1 MAEGNRRENMKRR
14 DSNSGETKG
23 TSRRRPSSSASERI
37 STRIPIDV
45 KPQATVETQ
54 RKRPSASAA
63 ERIAD
68 RIPVDVKPQAAVTE
82 RKRPSASAAERI
94 ADRIPVDSEPV
105 VVTERKRPS
114 ASAAE
119 RVAERIP
126 VQRPVASNPEPAPV
140 VPPRPAST
148 AKKSGCCMLT
158 MLGMLG
164 ASAGIISLLAAIL

>member
-94 ADRIPVDSEPV
+94 ADRIPV
-105 VVTERKRPS
+105 
-114 ASAAE
+114 
-119 RVAERIP
+119 
-126 VQRPVASNPEPAPV
+126 QRPVASNPAPV
-140 VPPRPAST
+140 EPRPAST

-158 MLGMLG
+158 MLSMLG
-164 ASAGIISLLAAIL
+164 AGAGIISLLAAIF

>member
-14 DSNSGETKG
+14 DSGSGETKG
-23 TSRRRPSSSASERI
+23 TSRRRPSASASERV

-94 ADRIPVDSEPV
+94 ADRIPVDVKPQAA
-105 VVTERKRPS
+105 VTERKRPS
-114 ASAAE
+114 ATAAE
-119 RVAERIP
+119 RIVEHIP
-126 VQRPVASNPEPAPV
+126 AHRPVASNPAPV
-140 VPPRPAST
+140 EPRPAST

-164 ASAGIISLLAAIL
+164 AGAGIISLLAAIF

>member
-82 RKRPSASAAERI
+82 RKRPSATAAERI
-94 ADRIPVDSEPV
+94 VEHIP
-105 VVTERKRPS
+105 
-114 ASAAE
+114 AH
-119 RVAERIP
+119 
-126 VQRPVASNPEPAPV
+126 RPVASNPAPV
-140 VPPRPAST
+140 EPRPAST

-164 ASAGIISLLAAIL
+164 AGAGIISLLAAIF

>member
-14 DSNSGETKG
+14 DSGSGESRG
-23 TSRRRPSSSASERI
+23 TSRRRPSSSASERVA
-37 STRIPIDV
+37 TRIPIDV

-68 RIPVDVKPQAAVTE
+68 RVPVDVKPQAAVTE
-82 RKRPSASAAERI
+82 RKRPSATAAERI
-94 ADRIPVDSEPV
+94 VEHIPAH
-105 VVTERKRPS
+105 RPG
-114 ASAAE
+114 
-119 RVAERIP
+119 
-126 VQRPVASNPEPAPV
+126 ASNPAPV
-140 VPPRPAST
+140 EPRPAST

-164 ASAGIISLLAAIL
+164 ASAGIISLLAAIF

>member
-14 DSNSGETKG
+14 DSGSGETKG
-23 TSRRRPSSSASERI
+23 TSRRRPSSSASERVAE
-37 STRIPIDV
+37 RIPIDV

-68 RIPVDVKPQAAVTE
+68 RVPVDVKPQAAVTE

-94 ADRIPVDSEPV
+94 ADRIPVDPEPV

-114 ASAAE
+114 ATAAE
-119 RVAERIP
+119 RIVEHIP
-126 VQRPVASNPEPAPV
+126 AQRPVASNPEPAPV
-140 VPPRPAST
+140 APRPAST

-158 MLGMLG
+158 MLSMLG
-164 ASAGIISLLAAIL
+164 AGAGIISLLAAIF

>member
-14 DSNSGETKG
+14 DSGSGESKG

-54 RKRPSASAA
+54 RKRPSASAV

-68 RIPVDVKPQAAVTE
+68 RIPVDVKPQASVTE
-82 RKRPSASAAERI
+82 RKRPSASAVERI
-94 ADRIPVDSEPV
+94 ADRIPVDIKPQAS
-105 VVTERKRPS
+105 VTERKRPS

-119 RVAERIP
+119 RVIEHIP
-126 VQRPVASNPEPAPV
+126 AHRPVASNPAPID
-140 VPPRPAST
+140 PRPSST
-148 AKKSGCCMLT
+148 AKKSGGCCMLT

-164 ASAGIISLLAAIL
+164 AGAGIISLLAAIF

>member
-45 KPQATVETQ
+45 KPQASVETQ
-54 RKRPSASAA
+54 RKRPSESAA

-82 RKRPSASAAERI
+82 RKRPSATAAERI
-94 ADRIPVDSEPV
+94 VEHIPSH
-105 VVTERKRPS
+105 
-114 ASAAE
+114 
-119 RVAERIP
+119 
-126 VQRPVASNPEPAPV
+126 RPVASNPAPV
-140 VPPRPAST
+140 EPRPTST

-164 ASAGIISLLAAIL
+164 AGAGIISLLAAIF

>member
-14 DSNSGETKG
+14 DSGSGETKG
-23 TSRRRPSSSASERI
+23 TSRRRPSSSASERV

-94 ADRIPVDSEPV
+94 ADRIPVDPEPV
-105 VVTERKRPS
+105 VATERKRPS
-114 ASAAE
+114 ATAAE
-119 RVAERIP
+119 RIADRIP
-126 VQRPVASNPEPAPV
+126 VQRPVASNPAPV
-140 VPPRPAST
+140 EPRPAST

-158 MLGMLG
+158 MLSMLG
-164 ASAGIISLLAAIL
+164 AGAGIISLLAAIF

>member
-1 MAEGNRRENMKRR
+1 MKRR
-14 DSNSGETKG
+14 DSGSGETKG
-23 TSRRRPSSSASERI
+23 TSRRRPSSSASERV

-82 RKRPSASAAERI
+82 RKRPSATAAERI
-94 ADRIPVDSEPV
+94 VEHIP
-105 VVTERKRPS
+105 
-114 ASAAE
+114 AH
-119 RVAERIP
+119 
-126 VQRPVASNPEPAPV
+126 RPVASNPAPV
-140 VPPRPAST
+140 EPRPAST

-164 ASAGIISLLAAIL
+164 AGAGIISLLAAIF

>member
-23 TSRRRPSSSASERI
+23 TSRRRPSSSASERV

-54 RKRPSASAA
+54 RKRPSATAA
-63 ERIAD
+63 ERIVEH
-68 RIPVDVKPQAAVTE
+68 IPAH
-82 RKRPSASAAERI
+82 
-94 ADRIPVDSEPV
+94 
-105 VVTERKRPS
+105 
-114 ASAAE
+114 
-119 RVAERIP
+119 
-126 VQRPVASNPEPAPV
+126 RPVASNPAPV
-140 VPPRPAST
+140 EPRPAST

-164 ASAGIISLLAAIL
+164 AGAGIISLLAAIF

>member
-23 TSRRRPSSSASERI
+23 TSRRRPSSSASERV

-94 ADRIPVDSEPV
+94 ADRIPVDPEPV
-105 VVTERKRPS
+105 VATERKRPS
-114 ASAAE
+114 ATAAE
-119 RVAERIP
+119 RIVEHIP
-126 VQRPVASNPEPAPV
+126 AHRPVASNPAPV
-140 VPPRPAST
+140 EPRPAST

-164 ASAGIISLLAAIL
+164 AGAGIISLLAAIF

>member
-14 DSNSGETKG
+14 DSNSGESKG
-23 TSRRRPSSSASERI
+23 TSRRRPSSSASERVA
-37 STRIPIDV
+37 TRIPIDV
-45 KPQATVETQ
+45 KPQASVETQ
-54 RKRPSASAA
+54 RKRPSESAA

-94 ADRIPVDSEPV
+94 ADRIPVDVKPQAA
-105 VVTERKRPS
+105 VTERKRPS
-114 ASAAE
+114 ATAAE
-119 RVAERIP
+119 RIVEHIP
-126 VQRPVASNPEPAPV
+126 AHRPVASNPAPV
-140 VPPRPAST
+140 EPRPAST

-164 ASAGIISLLAAIL
+164 AGAGIISLLAAIF

>member
-94 ADRIPVDSEPV
+94 ADRIPVDVKPQAA
-105 VVTERKRPS
+105 VTERKRPS
-114 ASAAE
+114 ATAAE
-119 RVAERIP
+119 RIVEHIP
-126 VQRPVASNPEPAPV
+126 SHRPVASNPAPV
-140 VPPRPAST
+140 EPRPTST

-164 ASAGIISLLAAIL
+164 AGAGIISLLAVIF